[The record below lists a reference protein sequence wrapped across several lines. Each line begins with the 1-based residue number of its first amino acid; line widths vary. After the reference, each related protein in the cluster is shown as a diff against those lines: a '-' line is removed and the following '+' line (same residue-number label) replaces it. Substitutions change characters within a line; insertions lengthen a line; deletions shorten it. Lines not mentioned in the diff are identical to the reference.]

1 MVINLPPYVET
12 VLKRLEKNG
21 YEAYVVGGCVRDIL
35 LGNKPNDFDIATNAL
50 PEEVEEIFKD
60 KKIINIGKKFGTIVI
75 YLDREKVE
83 VTTFRSEGTY
93 LDGRKPEKVKFLTS
107 IEEDLSRRDFTINA
121 IAYNRK
127 TGFVDPFNGIK
138 DLKMKKLTTV
148 GNPNYRFS
156 EDYLRIIRAVRFS
169 CKLDFNIDKETFVAG
184 KELSK
189 NISKISIERVRDEF
203 FKILLCNKPSIGIRL
218 MEKLKILEIILPE
231 LIPSIGFKQYN
242 PHHDK
247 DVYNH
252 TLCVIDNTPPILSIR
267 LAALFHDIGKP
278 FTFSRDDEGLGHFY
292 GHDKL
297 GVNIANK
304 VLKRFKCPKA
314 LIEEVSILVKEHMTY
329 HNSFSDKGIK
339 RLIRRVGEKNIFN
352 LFSLQK
358 SDRKCSNIN
367 ASFYDIIKLEEKV
380 IKTLYKEEAF
390 DVNHLEINGNDLINL
405 GYKEGKIIGDI
416 LEYLLDVVMEYPSK
430 NKKEILKKIVVDK
443 YIIP

>member
-1 MVINLPPYVET
+1 
-12 VLKRLEKNG
+12 
-21 YEAYVVGGCVRDIL
+21 
-35 LGNKPNDFDIATNAL
+35 
-50 PEEVEEIFKD
+50 
-60 KKIINIGKKFGTIVI
+60 
-75 YLDREKVE
+75 
-83 VTTFRSEGTY
+83 
-93 LDGRKPEKVKFLTS
+93 
-107 IEEDLSRRDFTINA
+107 
-121 IAYNRK
+121 
-127 TGFVDPFNGIK
+127 
-138 DLKMKKLTTV
+138 
-148 GNPNYRFS
+148 
-156 EDYLRIIRAVRFS
+156 
-169 CKLDFNIDKETFVAG
+169 
-184 KELSK
+184 
-189 NISKISIERVRDEF
+189 
-203 FKILLCNKPSIGIRL
+203 
-218 MEKLKILEIILPE
+218 ILPE

-380 IKTLYKEEAF
+380 IKALYKEEAF